1 MAHVPPEREPVDRH
15 EDVRIVEEPGFEQRE
30 HVVRDYAADRRIMLD
45 RVTAFIWLMGG
56 ILIALLGMRFLLRLM
71 GASPQAGF
79 SNFVYM
85 ITEPFMWPFFGLT
98 GTPGANG
105 MVLEFPTLVAM
116 LVYLFLTWVVVK
128 VIWLVLDPATADRR
142 TVRRYERDRLP

>member
-1 MAHVPPEREPVDRH
+1 MSHVPPEHEPVDRR
-15 EDVRIVEEPGFEQRE
+15 EEVRIVQEPGFEQRE
-30 HVVRDYAADRRIMLD
+30 HIVQDYTAERRILVG
-45 RVTAFIWLMGG
+45 RITSLVWLMGG

-85 ITEPFMWPFFGLT
+85 VTEPFMWPFFGLT

-116 LVYLFLTWVVVK
+116 LVYLFITWVVVRLL
-128 VIWLVLDPATADRR
+128 WLVFNPTTDGRR
-142 TVRRYERDRLP
+142 TISRYERD

>member
-1 MAHVPPEREPVDRH
+1 MSHIPPEREPVDRR
-15 EDVRIVEEPGFEQRE
+15 EDVRVVQEPGFEERE
-30 HVVRDYAADRRIMLD
+30 HVVRDYTADRRIVLD
-45 RVTAFIWLMGG
+45 RVTAVIWLFGG

-98 GTPGANG
+98 GTPAANG

-116 LVYLFLTWVVVK
+116 LVYLFITWLVVK
-128 VIWLVLDPATADRR
+128 VTWLVLDPMTADRR
-142 TVRRYERDRLP
+142 TVSRIERD